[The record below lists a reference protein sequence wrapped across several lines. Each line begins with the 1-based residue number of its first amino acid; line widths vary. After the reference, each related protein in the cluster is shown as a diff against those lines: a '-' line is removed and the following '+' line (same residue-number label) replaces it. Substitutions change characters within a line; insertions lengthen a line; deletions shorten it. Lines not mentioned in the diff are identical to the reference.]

1 MCTGLYLL
9 EGTRKFAVSSGNLS
23 TSVGVSAATIG
34 ALAGVPL
41 GGSINISQDTSLK
54 MESEYDG
61 RLVWA
66 AQYRKIDAKYIR
78 LRDGEEPTLPNI
90 LSLYQDVSS
99 EGTLRAESDEP
110 NAAQIVVSTE
120 RDDAGQ
126 DNQGDQVSE
135 EVYYERLIEAITDLE
150 KWL

>member
-1 MCTGLYLL
+1 MFTL
-9 EGTRKFAVSSGNLS
+9 SSKNLN

-34 ALAGVPL
+34 ALAGAPL
-41 GGSINISQDTSLK
+41 GGSIKINPDTSLK
-54 MESEYDG
+54 MESVYQE

-78 LRDGEEPTLPNI
+78 LRDGEMPTLPNI
-90 LSLYQDVSS
+90 LSLYQDISN
-99 EGTLRAESDEP
+99 EGTLRGESDEP
-110 NAAQIVVSTE
+110 NAVQIVVSTE
-120 RDDAGQ
+120 TDDAGQ

-135 EVYYERLIEAITDLE
+135 KVYYGRIAEAIFDLE